1 MAESALMLSVDSFWI
16 SPYAFSCYVALKEK
30 GLPFEVRAVSLPD
43 KDHHRPEYQQKSL
56 TGRVPMLQHGDF
68 TLSESSAI
76 VEYLDDAFPG
86 TPRAL
91 PSSVRDRARA
101 RQIMA
106 WVRSDL
112 MPIREERATT
122 TMFYE
127 RATKPLSPAAQ
138 DAARRLTAFAQ
149 GVVPE
154 GRTSLRRTVER
165 GGHRSR
171 VHPAAAQPERVRVA
185 AGRAPFCRDAVAA
198 AVGAGVG
205 EARSPAV
212 PAVLRVR

>member
-1 MAESALMLSVDSFWI
+1 MAESALTLSVDSFWI

-91 PSSVRDRARA
+91 PSSVRDRSRA

-138 DAARRLTAFAQ
+138 DAARRLMAFAQ

-154 GRTSLRRTVER
+154 GRTSLF
-165 GGHRSR
+165 G
-171 VHPAAAQPERVRVA
+171 AAWSA
-185 AGRAPFCRDAVAA
+185 ADTDLAFMLQRLNLNGFELP
-198 AVGAGVG
+198 
-205 EARSPAV
+205 PAV
-212 PAVLRVR
+212 RRFTEAQWQRRSVQEWVKRERLPYRPY

>member
-1 MAESALMLSVDSFWI
+1 MAESPLTLSVDSFWI

-43 KDHHRPEYQQKSL
+43 KEHHRPEYQKQSM
-56 TGRVPMLQHGDF
+56 TGRIPMLQHGDF

-86 TPRAL
+86 TPRAV
-91 PSSVRDRARA
+91 PASVRDRARA

-112 MPIREERATT
+112 MPIREERSTT

-138 DAARRLTAFAQ
+138 DAARRLMAFAQ
-149 GVVPE
+149 AVVPE
-154 GRTSLRRTVER
+154 GRTSLFGVPWTV
-165 GGHRSR
+165 
-171 VHPAAAQPERVRVA
+171 A
-185 AGRAPFCRDAVAA
+185 DADLAFMIQRLNLN
-198 AVGAGVG
+198 GF
-205 EARSPAV
+205 ELPPAV
-212 PAVLRVR
+212 RRFVDTQWQRPSVQEWVNHKRLPYRPY

>member
-1 MAESALMLSVDSFWI
+1 MAESALTLSVDSFWI

-43 KDHHRPEYQQKSL
+43 KDHHRPEYQKQSL

-91 PSSVRDRARA
+91 PASVRDRARA

-122 TMFYE
+122 TMFSE

-138 DAARRLTAFAQ
+138 DAARRLMAFAQ

-154 GRTSLRRTVER
+154 GRTSLF
-165 GGHRSR
+165 GAPWS
-171 VHPAAAQPERVRVA
+171 AA
-185 AGRAPFCRDAVAA
+185 D
-198 AVGAGVG
+198 AGVAFRLQRLMLNG
-205 EARSPAV
+205 RGLPPAV
-212 PAVLRVR
+212 RRCAGARWRRPSVRGWGKRGRRPVRAW

>member
-1 MAESALMLSVDSFWI
+1 MAESALTLSLDSFWI

-30 GLPFEVRAVSLPD
+30 VLPFEVRAVSLPD
-43 KDHHRPEYQQKSL
+43 REHHRPEYQKQSM

-68 TLSESSAI
+68 MLSESSAI

-91 PSSVRDRARA
+91 PTAVRERARA

-112 MPIREERATT
+112 MPIREERPTT

-138 DAARRLTAFAQ
+138 DAARRLMAFAQ
-149 GVVPE
+149 AVVPE
-154 GRTSLRRTVER
+154 GRTSLFSTAWTAADTDLAFILQRLNLN
-165 GGHRSR
+165 GHEL
-171 VHPAAAQPERVRVA
+171 P
-185 AGRAPFCRDAVAA
+185 
-198 AVGAGVG
+198 
-205 EARSPAV
+205 PAV
-212 PAVLRVR
+212 RRFAEAQWQRPAVQEWVNQKRLPYRGY

>member
-1 MAESALMLSVDSFWI
+1 MADSALTLSVDSFWI
-16 SPYAFSCYVALKEK
+16 SPYAFSCYVVLKEK
-30 GLPFEVRAVSLPD
+30 GLPFEVREVSLPD
-43 KDHHRPEYQQKSL
+43 KQHHRPEYQKQSL
-56 TGRVPMLQHGDF
+56 TGRVPMLQHGEF

-91 PSSVRDRARA
+91 PASVRERARA

-127 RATKPLSPAAQ
+127 RATRPLSAAAQ
-138 DAARRLTAFAQ
+138 EAARRLMAFAQ

-154 GRTSLRRTVER
+154 GRTSLFGVQWTAADTDLAFMLQRLGLNGFELPPAVRRFAE
-165 GGHRSR
+165 
-171 VHPAAAQPERVRVA
+171 AQWQRPSVQEWVKRD
-185 AGRAPFCRDAVAA
+185 RAPYR
-198 AVGAGVG
+198 
-205 EARSPAV
+205 PY
-212 PAVLRVR
+212 